1 MTTAGKVAVCESRSR
16 VMFDILSEL
25 GYKCT
30 RTGPDAVSITSA
42 ILNSGVSAFAADCST
57 VPSAELHKVFGFMR
71 SIDFRSVRCIVIT
84 SDPDEFSGYNFVRCC
99 RRGLEFEALVR
110 TCLGIPS
117 DVGKAYSYDNSGSFA
132 KARDEEENLE
142 RTVTE
147 IIQKMGVPPNVKG
160 YRYLRN
166 AVMIATE
173 DMSVLDSVTKRLYPI
188 VAINNKTTPTRVER
202 AIRHAITAAWERQ
215 NGDKEFIEDKLRCH
229 ICFDGGK
236 PTNSELIALISDS
249 LRVNAR

>member
-1 MTTAGKVAVCESRSR
+1 MTIAAKVAVCESRSR
-16 VMFDILSEL
+16 VMFDILTEL
-25 GYKCT
+25 GYRCT

-57 VPSAELHKVFGFMR
+57 VSSEELHKVFGFLK
-71 SIDFRSVRCIVIT
+71 SIDLHMVCIIIT
-84 SDPDEFSGYNFVRCC
+84 SDPDEYSEYRFVHCC
-99 RRGLEFEALVR
+99 RRGLEFESLVR
-110 TCLGIPS
+110 TYLGIPK
-117 DVGKAYSYDNSGSFA
+117 DVRKTYSFDERRSFSQD
-132 KARDEEENLE
+132 REDGENLE

-173 DMSVLDSVTKRLYPI
+173 DMSVLDSITKRLYPI

-202 AIRHAITAAWERQ
+202 AIRHAITTAWDRQ
-215 NGDKEFIEDKLRCH
+215 NGDKQFIEDKLHCQ
-229 ICFDGGK
+229 ICFEGSK
-236 PTNSELIALISDS
+236 PTNSELIALISDC